1 MGRSE
6 GLEQRRVLQRAEAG
20 VGGVSEDEVG
30 PGKEV
35 GRSHPDLPQA
45 LLLLRPKEELILF
58 THTSRPSTPNIPENF
73 FQENKS
79 TQNIRNCDSKE
90 THWKLRLLYCETC
103 TEVGDP

>member
-1 MGRSE
+1 M
-6 GLEQRRVLQRAEAG
+6 
-20 VGGVSEDEVG
+20 GGVSEDEVG
-30 PGKEV
+30 PREEV
-35 GRSHPDLPQA
+35 GRRHPDLPQA
-45 LLLLRPKEELILF
+45 LLVLRPKEELIIF
-58 THTSRPSTPNIPENF
+58 HTHIAPLNIPENF